1 MSGFCVYSVASALFM
16 FPALFSYY
24 QQALEIYSFEHVDG
38 AGRVYDL
45 VIQPFV
51 RFITMAIIPVIS
63 CALVLYV
70 LLVEIT
76 RWSWPVFT
84 QLVVVNVALNQAWVA
99 LLIWLILTFPKIAMR
114 LSPPLAA
121 VMGFSSGFFIPFRD
135 IPWW

>member
-1 MSGFCVYSVASALFM
+1 MWTFCHLFPSSPSHHLSP
-16 FPALFSYY
+16 FLLLSLYLFSLSLSLSLSHTLSLSLSTLSLSLSHSPSLLSLSLSL
-24 QQALEIYSFEHVDG
+24 Q
-38 AGRVYDL
+38 
-45 VIQPFV
+45 
-51 RFITMAIIPVIS
+51 
-63 CALVLYV
+63 
-70 LLVEIT
+70 LVEIT

>member
-1 MSGFCVYSVASALFM
+1 MWTFCHLFPSSPSHHLSP
-16 FPALFSYY
+16 FLLLSLYLFSLSLSLSLSTLSLSLSL
-24 QQALEIYSFEHVDG
+24 Q
-38 AGRVYDL
+38 
-45 VIQPFV
+45 
-51 RFITMAIIPVIS
+51 
-63 CALVLYV
+63 
-70 LLVEIT
+70 LVEIT